1 MRAFDLVVYDLDG
14 TLVETAPEI
23 ADAVNDV
30 LRHYGWPRAD
40 EEQVARWIGHGT
52 AALLLQ
58 AVARGSGVDPEQLR
72 DSDQMREA
80 MRLYDG
86 FYDVRCGTRSRLYA
100 GARMTLAAFRAGG
113 IKQVIV
119 TNKEARYTDRV
130 LAIHALETAVD
141 RTISGDSLSTKKPD
155 PAGVLAC
162 LDEFSV
168 PPERALFVGDSS
180 IDAATARNAGITAW
194 LLPHGYN
201 MGEPVAQA
209 GADRVIADFP
219 ELQALVLGRPGSAAG
234 PGPANPLAS
243 TEAG

>member
-1 MRAFDLVVYDLDG
+1 MRAFDLVVFDLDG

-30 LRHYGWPRAD
+30 LRHYGWPKAD

-58 AVARGSGVDPEQLR
+58 AVAKGSGVSPAQLK

-80 MRLYDG
+80 AHLYDG
-86 FYDVRCGTRSRLYA
+86 FYDVRCGTRSRLYP

-113 IKQVIV
+113 ISQAIV
-119 TNKEARYTDRV
+119 TNKEARYTERV

-141 RTISGDSLSTKKPD
+141 RTISGDSLGTKKPD

-201 MGEPVAQA
+201 MGEPVETA
-209 GADRVIADFP
+209 GADRVIPDFA
-219 ELQALVLGRPGSAAG
+219 ELRARVLGRSGSTAG
-234 PGPANPLAS
+234 SERPKPVTNMG
-243 TEAG
+243 AG

>member
-30 LRHYGWPRAD
+30 LRHHGWPEA
-40 EEQVARWIGHGT
+40 EEAEVARWIGHGT

-58 AVARGSGVDPEQLR
+58 AVARGSGLNADQLR
-72 DSDQMREA
+72 DSPRMKDFT
-80 MRLYDG
+80 RLYDG
-86 FYDVRCGTRSRLYA
+86 YYNVRCGTRSRLYP
-100 GARMTLAAFRAGG
+100 GARMTLAMFRASG
-113 IKQVIV
+113 IRQAIV
-119 TNKEARYTDRV
+119 TNKESRYTERV
-130 LAIHALETAVD
+130 LAIHNLGNAVE

-162 LDEFSV
+162 LDEFAV

-180 IDAATARNAGITAW
+180 IDAATARNAGIAAW

-201 MGEPVAQA
+201 MGKPVADA
-209 GADRVIADFP
+209 GADRVIADFTQ
-219 ELQALVLGRPGSAAG
+219 LQAEVLENPGSPDVAERKQSVTNAG
-234 PGPANPLAS
+234 
-243 TEAG
+243 TT